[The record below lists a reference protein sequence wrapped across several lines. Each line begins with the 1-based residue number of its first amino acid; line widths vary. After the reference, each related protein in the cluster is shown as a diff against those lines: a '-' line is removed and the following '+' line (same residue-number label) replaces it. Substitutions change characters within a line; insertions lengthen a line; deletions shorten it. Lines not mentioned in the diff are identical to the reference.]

1 MPSYKPRIT
10 VYTDEIT
17 IEKLAFI
24 AKNENR
30 SSSNYVEYLIKQA
43 IMSYEVDNGQII
55 VPLGLNANQITLEEA
70 NAVNEK
76 AREERRA
83 RK

>member
-1 MPSYKPRIT
+1 
-10 VYTDEIT
+10 
-17 IEKLAFI
+17 
-24 AKNENR
+24 
-30 SSSNYVEYLIKQA
+30 
-43 IMSYEVDNGQII
+43 MSYEVDNGQII

>member
-17 IEKLAFI
+17 NEKLAFI